1 MLEQRR
7 KECNNRRYRNMTYL
21 ISMVVEVST
30 SGHFYITQSIILT
43 SEWSLSWSKVVS
55 IWTWP
60 LLILRE
66 SVRLTSALTAHL
78 SLRRSETWQSSRSG
92 QWQSQ
97 LIKRAREGPW
107 RIRSFRMIQICSHST
122 VSRLILRKN
131 RMSWCTQCSRQDNA
145 LWLPQ
150 RYAQ

>member
-1 MLEQRR
+1 MLEQR

-43 SEWSLSWSKVVS
+43 SAWSLSWSKVGS

-66 SVRLTSALTAHL
+66 SVRLTSAPTAHL
-78 SLRRSETWQSSRSG
+78 SLRRSETWQSSRLG
-92 QWQSQ
+92 QWLSQ
-97 LIKRAREGPW
+97 LIKKVREDPW
-107 RIRSFRMIQICSHST
+107 RISSFKTIQICSRST
-122 VSRLILRKN
+122 VLRLTLRKN
-131 RMSWCTQCSRQDNA
+131 RMSWCTQWSRQDNVS
-145 LWLPQ
+145 WLPQ